1 MNKLVHTPSED
12 EALYLNAKEAAAELG
27 VSLPTLYAYV
37 SRDLI
42 RSEPVPNS
50 RARRYRAEDVRGLK
64 DRRTSR
70 LGETKE
76 SPDAAGYTLNFGP
89 PLLDSAI
96 TLIADGQL
104 YYRGSDV
111 AQLAAHSSLE
121 SIATLLWDCANDPF
135 QDDVLPPALPD
146 IPGNLPPVDRALTA
160 LPIAGTLDTTLF
172 NTTSEGLAATGVKI
186 IRLVAATIA
195 DQAPSADPVHL
206 QLQHAW
212 GADATTAD
220 AIRAALVLC
229 ADHELNASAFT
240 ARTTAAAG
248 TTLYGAVMAGMAA
261 LQGSKHGGISRRT
274 ENLLHD
280 LAESDDPAENVRQRL
295 RDQEPMPGFSHWLYP
310 NGDPRAKVLMRLMA
324 EHRGDTKTFAQMSQ
338 VIETMKSAAGIK
350 PNIDLA
356 LAALCVTYDLPRGSA
371 LCLFALG
378 RTAGLIAHAIEQ
390 QMRPGLIRPRARYT
404 GPTPR

>member
-1 MNKLVHTPSED
+1 MNNLVNRSPED

-64 DRRTSR
+64 DRRTSKLDEAR
-70 LGETKE
+70 VPPG
-76 SPDAAGYTLNFGP
+76 DAGYTLSSGQ

-96 TLIADGQL
+96 TLIADGRL
-104 YYRGSDV
+104 YYRGSEV
-111 AQLAAHSSLE
+111 TELAVHSSLE
-121 SIATLLWDCANDPF
+121 SVATLLWDCANDPF
-135 QDDVLPPALPD
+135 QDDILPPALPD
-146 IPGNLPPVDRALTA
+146 LPASLPPVDRALTA
-160 LPIAGTLDTTLF
+160 LPIAATVDTTLF
-172 NTTSEGLAATGVKI
+172 NTTPEGLAATGVKI
-186 IRLVAATIA
+186 VRLVAATIA
-195 DQAPSADPVHL
+195 GEAPSADPVHL
-206 QLQHAW
+206 QLQRAW
-212 GADATTAD
+212 QTDATTAD

-229 ADHELNASAFT
+229 ADHELNSSAFT
-240 ARTTAAAG
+240 ARCTAAAG

-274 ENLLHD
+274 ENLMHD
-280 LAESDDPAENVRQRL
+280 LAESPDPAESVRQRL

-324 EHRGDTKTFAQMSQ
+324 EHRGDTKTFARMNQ

-356 LAALCVTYDLPRGSA
+356 LAALCVTYDLPKGAA
-371 LCLFALG
+371 LSLFALG